1 MFGLP
6 APGEWPWALVLY
18 CSALFCGC
26 DRGAFNEPSS
36 RRQHARKTYSCSKS
50 GAPSRPLGE
59 PLEVERT
66 DQEKWDKGSFG
77 VYFTPLV
84 IGFWVS
90 YIFGDVALSVRTK
103 QKVSLSVLME
113 LGIDGEQ
120 ESSNLLAAPFILLGK
135 TMPW

>member
-1 MFGLP
+1 M
-6 APGEWPWALVLY
+6 
-18 CSALFCGC
+18 
-26 DRGAFNEPSS
+26 
-36 RRQHARKTYSCSKS
+36 
-50 GAPSRPLGE
+50 
-59 PLEVERT
+59 
-66 DQEKWDKGSFG
+66 
-77 VYFTPLV
+77 PLV